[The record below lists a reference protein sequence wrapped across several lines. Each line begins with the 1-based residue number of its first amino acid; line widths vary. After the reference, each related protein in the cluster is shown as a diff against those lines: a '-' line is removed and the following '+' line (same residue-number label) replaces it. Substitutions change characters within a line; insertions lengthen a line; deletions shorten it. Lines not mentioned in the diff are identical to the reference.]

1 MLRQLIA
8 ASIISF
14 ALSGALAQAGER
26 IALIIGNGDYSS
38 ITPPTNPVNDAN
50 ALEAALNKLN
60 FKVTKASNASHSE
73 MRDAIKRFGNDLQ
86 KAGRD
91 GVGLFYYAGH
101 GVQLGGANYLLP
113 VNADVSDASDLSV
126 EGLHIDLI
134 MHQMTHAQLAASFII
149 IDACRDN
156 PYQGEVSL
164 PPGLAQIRAP
174 RKSIVAFS
182 TEPGGVAADGHDG
195 NSPYTAALLDEIM
208 RPGYPAEIMFKR
220 VRRTLLEETFSMQ
233 ISWESSSLTEDFYF
247 VDGTKA
253 TPEIKNEFPPRPTLE
268 EDWEDYDWD
277 EMSSAEQ
284 GYWGVLGWDEE
295 SWDEGT
301 YEPASE
307 EKVWN
312 ELTGAEQAAA
322 KALGYTK
329 DIWDGTG

>member
-1 MLRQLIA
+1 MFRKLIA
-8 ASIISF
+8 LSFVGAVLFGPLSQASD
-14 ALSGALAQAGER
+14 R
-26 IALIIGNGDYSS
+26 VALIIGNADYTS
-38 ITPPTNPVNDAN
+38 ITPLANPVNDAN
-50 ALEAALNKLN
+50 ALAATLKKLN
-60 FKVTKASNASHSE
+60 FKVTMAKDASHGE
-73 MRDAIKRFGNDLQ
+73 MRDAIKQFGNDLQ
-86 KAGRD
+86 KAGSD

-126 EGLHIDLI
+126 EGVHIDLI

-156 PYQGEVSL
+156 PYQGEVSI

-174 RKSIVAFS
+174 RRSIVAFS
-182 TEPGGVAADGHDG
+182 TEPGGVAADGYDG

-253 TPEIKNEFPPRPTLE
+253 TVEIKSEFKPRPELAN
-268 EDWEDYDWD
+268 DWEDYDWD
-277 EMSSAEQ
+277 EMSSSER
-284 GYWGVLGWDEE
+284 GHWGVLGWDEE
-295 SWDEGT
+295 SWDEGES
-301 YEPASE
+301 EPASE
-307 EKVWN
+307 DKIWN
-312 ELTGAEQAAA
+312 DLSGVEQAAA
-322 KALGYTK
+322 KSLGYTK